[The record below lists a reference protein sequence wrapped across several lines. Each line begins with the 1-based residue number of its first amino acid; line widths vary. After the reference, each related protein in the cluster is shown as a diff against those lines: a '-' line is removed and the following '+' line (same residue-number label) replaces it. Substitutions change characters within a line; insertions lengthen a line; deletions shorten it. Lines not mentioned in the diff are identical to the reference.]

1 MITQLLEY
9 QNIDAKLREIET
21 EISQSEER
29 KKAVAAQNFLKS
41 VNDNLALL
49 EKRAEELVGKYN
61 ESIALYKRLNGE
73 ISEYGDVEEYDDVE
87 QLNYIKKKSQELLD
101 EINNLSNCI
110 EQISKE
116 MTAVLKEFSQLK
128 AKTKEAKSQ
137 YSEFVPKYNAL
148 KASKEDEMK
157 KIKAELA
164 KIEKDIPKE
173 DMELYKTKRKD
184 KIFPVLYA
192 VQVFG
197 KKPHCSRCGTEFP
210 MACFDSLKKGS
221 LVECDSCHRL
231 VYYKGE

>member
-1 MITQLLEY
+1 MQITLKDGSVLSVE
-9 QNIDAKLREIET
+9 QNSTCYEIAQKISEGLARNAVCAKVNGKLVDLSTPVAADSAVEIVTLKDKEGLDVYRHT
-21 EISQSEER
+21 CSHILAQAV
-29 KKAVAAQNFLKS
+29 KAVFPTCH
-41 VNDNLALL
+41 LAIGPVI
-49 EKRAEELVGKYN
+49 ENGFYYDLVFKTP
-61 ESIALYKRLNGE
+61 
-73 ISEYGDVEEYDDVE
+73 ISTEDF
-87 QLNYIKKKSQELLD
+87 
-101 EINNLSNCI
+101 
-110 EQISKE
+110 SKI
-116 MTAVLKEFSQLK
+116 
-128 AKTKEAKSQ
+128 
-137 YSEFVPKYNAL
+137 
-148 KASKEDEMK
+148 EDEMK